1 MPIFCIVTAL
11 QVGMITQDFLCDMT
25 RR

>member
-11 QVGMITQDFLCDMT
+11 QVGMTVPVP
-25 RR
+25 